1 MPIYSYRCDKCSVD
15 REQYHSLANME
26 AVTVCPVCGE
36 TMHRNA
42 VALGVAVRGE
52 YKKPIVS
59 DAMGFIADDEDVAE
73 HRKRFP
79 NIDLVI
85 EDGCARP
92 KFRSLGQKR
101 AYMKAMNWADVKDY
115 A

>member
-1 MPIYSYRCDKCSVD
+1 MPIYSYRCESCGDD
-15 REQYHSLANME
+15 HEQYHSLANME
-26 AVTVCPVCGE
+26 TVTPCPNCGE

-42 VALGVAVRGE
+42 VALGVAVRGD

-59 DAMGFIADDEDVAE
+59 DALGFIADPEDVAE

-79 NIDLVI
+79 NIELVLS
-85 EDGCARP
+85 EGCARP
-92 KFRSLGQKR
+92 KFTSLGQKR
-101 AYMKAMNWADVKDY
+101 AYLKAVNWADVKDY